1 LNNLSNKQTPSLKK
15 PWNFEQPLCRE
26 VGGEMFFAADLDDPD
41 EMDTNIANV
50 QMARTV
56 CLGCEHR
63 EDCAEWGIRHER
75 FGIWGGLSPRD
86 LVETRK
92 KRNIIIETVT
102 LFRYI
107 DD

>member
-1 LNNLSNKQTPSLKK
+1 MSKKKTPNLKK
-15 PWNFEQPLCRE
+15 PWTFEQPLCRE
-26 VGGEMFFAADLDDPD
+26 IGGEMFFASDLDD
-41 EMDTNIANV
+41 ENELDTNIANV

-56 CLGCEHR
+56 CLRCEHQK
-63 EDCAEWGIRHER
+63 DCAEWGVHHEK

-86 LVETRK
+86 LIEARR